1 MVITLKDVRNVEFP
15 IYVLPHEDWSF
26 SDGLMFMNG
35 KVVDDRNM
43 KGDTLGVR
51 RLQTSYPSMFPLKR
65 QIDSFNG
72 LLKQSQKTF
81 IDSKGRPFIYE
92 KSTWCSLQY
101 SRIKK
106 KELRDEY
113 CLLWLENT
121 SSPFSVPRPPEANM
135 AFAGVLYLSGLP
147 WILYEYSDSRKK
159 KTRRKV

>member
-1 MVITLKDVRNVEFP
+1 MVITLKGVRNVEFP
-15 IYVLPHEDWSF
+15 VYILPHDDWSF
-26 SDGLMFMNG
+26 SDGLMFMDG
-35 KVVDDRNM
+35 RVVDDRNM

-51 RLQTSYPSMFPLKR
+51 RLQTSYPAMFPLKR

-72 LLKQSQKTF
+72 LLKQNQKTF

-92 KSTWCSLQY
+92 KSTWCTLQY

-121 SSPFSVPRPPEANM
+121 STPFSVPRPPEASM

>member
-1 MVITLKDVRNVEFP
+1 VVITLKGVRNVEFP
-15 IYVLPHEDWSF
+15 VYILPHDDWSF
-26 SDGLMFMNG
+26 SDGLMFMDG
-35 KVVDDRNM
+35 RVVDDRNM

-51 RLQTSYPSMFPLKR
+51 RLQTSYPAMFPLKR

-72 LLKQSQKTF
+72 LLKQNQKTF

-92 KSTWCSLQY
+92 KSTWCTLQY

-121 SSPFSVPRPPEANM
+121 STPFSVPRPPEANM

>member
-1 MVITLKDVRNVEFP
+1 MVITLKDVKNVEFP
-15 IYVLPHEDWSF
+15 VYILPHEDWSF
-26 SDGLMFMNG
+26 SDGLMFMDG
-35 KVVDDRNM
+35 RVVDDRNM

-72 LLKQSQKTF
+72 LLKQNQKTF

-113 CLLWLENT
+113 CLLWLEST

>member
-1 MVITLKDVRNVEFP
+1 VVITLKGVRNVEFP
-15 IYVLPHEDWSF
+15 VYILPHDDWSF
-26 SDGLMFMNG
+26 SDGLMFMDG
-35 KVVDDRNM
+35 RVVDDRNM

-51 RLQTSYPSMFPLKR
+51 RLQTSYPAMFPLKR

-72 LLKQSQKTF
+72 LLKQNQKTF

-92 KSTWCSLQY
+92 KSTWCTLQY

-121 SSPFSVPRPPEANM
+121 STPFSVPRPQVANM

>member
-1 MVITLKDVRNVEFP
+1 MVITLKGVRNVEFP
-15 IYVLPHEDWSF
+15 VYILPHDDWSF
-26 SDGLMFMNG
+26 SDGLMFMDG
-35 KVVDDRNM
+35 RVVDDRNM

-51 RLQTSYPSMFPLKR
+51 RLQTSYPAMFPLKR

-72 LLKQSQKTF
+72 LLKQNQKTF

-92 KSTWCSLQY
+92 KSTWCTLQY

-121 SSPFSVPRPPEANM
+121 STPFSVPRPPEANM

>member
-1 MVITLKDVRNVEFP
+1 
-15 IYVLPHEDWSF
+15 
-26 SDGLMFMNG
+26 MFMDG
-35 KVVDDRNM
+35 RVVDDRNM

-51 RLQTSYPSMFPLKR
+51 RLQTSYPAMFPLKR

-72 LLKQSQKTF
+72 LLKQNQKTF

-92 KSTWCSLQY
+92 KSTWCTLQY

-121 SSPFSVPRPPEANM
+121 STPFSVPRPPEANM

>member
-1 MVITLKDVRNVEFP
+1 MVITLKDVKNVEFP

-26 SDGLMFMNG
+26 SDGLMFMDG